1 LIEKNI
7 ESEIEVGSAN
17 VRFGRMAAMKIT
29 AAMAQMKSASIV
41 LLLPPISPLGIMV
54 FLSRILHI

>member
-1 LIEKNI
+1 
-7 ESEIEVGSAN
+7 
-17 VRFGRMAAMKIT
+17 MAAMKIT